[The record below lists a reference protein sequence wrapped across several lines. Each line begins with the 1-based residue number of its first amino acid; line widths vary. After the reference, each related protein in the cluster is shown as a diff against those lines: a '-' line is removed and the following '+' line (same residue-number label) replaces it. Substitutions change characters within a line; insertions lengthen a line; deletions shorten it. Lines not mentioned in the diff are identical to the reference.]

1 MVAGVLSGWP
11 KSDEVDVKDRNI
23 WYEDDLN
30 IRKVREVEEMA
41 NEEMRKLKSEN
52 QLV

>member
-1 MVAGVLSGWP
+1 MVAGVLSGWL

-30 IRKVREVEEMA
+30 IRKVSLIWWQVFYQVGLSRMKW
-41 NEEMRKLKSEN
+41 M
-52 QLV
+52 